1 MVAIPGSQNGEGVP
15 QQQNALRWQE
25 RQLSSAPNNER
36 IVFAPESGENTI
48 NDLIRGNAV
57 SSAAQAAECDL
68 IRVWVYLGIQ

>member
-1 MVAIPGSQNGEGVP
+1 MKASPSNRTPYGGRN
-15 QQQNALRWQE
+15 

-36 IVFAPESGENTI
+36 IVFAPGPGENII

-68 IRVWVYLGIQ
+68 IRVWVYRGIQ